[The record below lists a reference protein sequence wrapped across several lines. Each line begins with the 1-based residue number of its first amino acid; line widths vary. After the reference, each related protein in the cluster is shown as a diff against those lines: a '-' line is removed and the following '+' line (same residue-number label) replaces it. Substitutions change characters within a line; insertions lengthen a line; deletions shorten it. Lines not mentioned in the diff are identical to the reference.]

1 MTNPDLKTQIREDV
15 RSVLAEDIGSGDLS
29 AALVPVGQ
37 QVQAHVLLRHD
48 AVICGQPW
56 FDEVFHQLDATIDVT
71 WLVEEGEFAHA
82 DTYLCEVTG
91 PARPILSGERSALNF
106 LQTLSATA
114 TAAREFSSAVA
125 DTSTTILDTRKTLP
139 GLRLAQK
146 YAARMGGAS
155 NHRLGLYD
163 AIMIKEN
170 HIIASGGIKESVA
183 AAKENSPDVMIVVE
197 VETLDETKQAL
208 QTPVQRLLLDDFS
221 LSDMREAVQLR
232 NTMAPDIQLE
242 ASGGVTIESVQDIA
256 ATGVDFISVGSITKH
271 IRATDLS
278 MRFEFAD
285 K

>member
-1 MTNPDLKTQIREDV
+1 VTNPDLKIQIREDV
-15 RSVLAEDIGSGDLS
+15 RSALAEDIGSGDLS
-29 AALVPVGQ
+29 AVLVPETQ
-37 QVQAHVLLRHD
+37 RARARVLLRHD

-56 FDEVFHQLDATIDVT
+56 FNEVFQQLDATIDVT

-91 PARPILSGERSALNF
+91 AAREILSGERSALNF

-125 DTSTTILDTRKTLP
+125 DTGTTILDTRKTLP

-155 NHRLGLYD
+155 NHRLGLHD

-170 HIIASGGIKESVA
+170 HIIAGGGIRESVA
-183 AAKENSPDVMIVVE
+183 AAIAHSPDVMIVVE

-242 ASGGVTIESVQDIA
+242 ASGGVTIDSVQDIA
-256 ATGVDFISVGSITKH
+256 ATGMDFISVGSITKH

-278 MRFEFAD
+278 MRFEFTG

>member
-1 MTNPDLKTQIREDV
+1 MTNPDLKIQIREDV
-15 RSVLAEDIGSGDLS
+15 RSALAEDIGSGDLS
-29 AALVPVGQ
+29 AVLVPETQ
-37 QVQAHVLLRHD
+37 RARARVLLRHD

-56 FDEVFHQLDATIDVT
+56 FNEVLQQLDATIDVT

-91 PARPILSGERSALNF
+91 AAREILSGERSALNF

-125 DTSTTILDTRKTLP
+125 DTGTTILDTRKTLP

-155 NHRLGLYD
+155 NHRLGLHD

-170 HIIASGGIKESVA
+170 HIIAGGGIRESVA
-183 AAKENSPDVMIVVE
+183 AAIAHSPDVMIVVE

-242 ASGGVTIESVQDIA
+242 ASGGVTIDSVQDIA

-271 IRATDLS
+271 IRAIDLS
-278 MRFEFAD
+278 MRFQF
-285 K
+285 

>member
-1 MTNPDLKTQIREDV
+1 VTNPDLKTQIREDV

-29 AALVPVGQ
+29 AVLVPETQ
-37 QVQAHVLLRHD
+37 RARARVLLRHG
-48 AVICGQPW
+48 AVICGQSW
-56 FDEVFHQLDATIDVT
+56 FNEVFHQLDATIDVT

-91 PARPILSGERSALNF
+91 AARPILSGERSALNF

-183 AAKENSPDVMIVVE
+183 AAKGNSPDVMIVVE

-232 NTMAPDIQLE
+232 NTMAPDIRLE

-278 MRFEFAD
+278 MRFEFVD

>member
-1 MTNPDLKTQIREDV
+1 VTNPDLKIQIREDV
-15 RSVLAEDIGSGDLS
+15 RSALAEDIGSGDLS
-29 AALVPVGQ
+29 AVLVPETQ
-37 QVQAHVLLRHD
+37 RARARVLLRHD

-56 FDEVFHQLDATIDVT
+56 FNEVFQQLDATIDVT

-91 PARPILSGERSALNF
+91 AAREILSGERSALNF

-125 DTSTTILDTRKTLP
+125 DTGTTILDTRKTLP

-155 NHRLGLYD
+155 NHRLGLHD

-170 HIIASGGIKESVA
+170 HIIAGGGIRESVA
-183 AAKENSPDVMIVVE
+183 AAIAHSPDVMIVVE

-242 ASGGVTIESVQDIA
+242 ASGGVTIDSVQDIA

-271 IRATDLS
+271 IRAIDLS
-278 MRFEFAD
+278 MRFQF
-285 K
+285 

>member
-1 MTNPDLKTQIREDV
+1 MTNPDLKIQIREDV
-15 RSVLAEDIGSGDLS
+15 HSALAEDIGNGDLS
-29 AALVPVGQ
+29 AVLVPKTQ
-37 QVQAHVLLRHD
+37 RARARVLLRHD

-56 FDEVFHQLDATIDVT
+56 FNEVFQQLDATIDVT

-91 PARPILSGERSALNF
+91 AARPILSGERSALNF

-125 DTSTTILDTRKTLP
+125 DTGTTILDTRKTLP

-146 YAARMGGAS
+146 YAARTGGAT

-197 VETLDETKQAL
+197 VENLNETKQAL

-242 ASGGVTIESVQDIA
+242 ASGGVTIDSVQDIA
-256 ATGVDFISVGSITKH
+256 ATGMDFISVGSITKH

-278 MRFEFAD
+278 MRFEFTG